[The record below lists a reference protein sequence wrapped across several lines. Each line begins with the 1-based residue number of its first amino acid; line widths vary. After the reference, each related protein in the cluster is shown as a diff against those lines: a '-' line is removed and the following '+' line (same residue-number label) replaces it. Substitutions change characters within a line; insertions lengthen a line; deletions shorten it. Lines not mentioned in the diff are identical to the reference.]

1 MSPIGAR
8 ALVVAMALAKLL
20 FLFALVVTYRRDWV
34 ERQIGRH
41 LRALRLALRALV
53 PRRADT
59 DEAWSSAEF
68 GASDRPPPRG
78 SVHAA
83 RVADRMLTD
92 RGRDILRG
100 ARASSRT
107 PRPPRRPLRRARRRE
122 ARVAVGDP
130 RAKTTRPRLLRGPQD
145 PPRRRHR
152 APPKVR
158 PRRRAPR
165 GGSRARPRR
174 PRATPP
180 PRRTPTPPET
190 RRTRRARIQKP
201 SPPCPRRETRPRWTS
216 PASGACSWK
225 FARERHPGRHRKRS
239 AR

>member
-1 MSPIGAR
+1 
-8 ALVVAMALAKLL
+8 MALAKLL

-53 PRRADT
+53 PRRVDA

-92 RGRDILRG
+92 RGRDILCG

-107 PRPPRRPLRRARRRE
+107 PDDLGAPSA
-122 ARVAVGDP
+122 ARVAAKLESQWETR

-145 PPRRRHR
+145 PPRRCHR

-165 GGSRARPRR
+165 GGSRTSSRR

-190 RRTRRARIQKP
+190 RQTRRAGSRNRRRRVRDERP
-201 SPPCPRRETRPRWTS
+201 SEVDCRGP
-216 PASGACSWK
+216 GACSWK
-225 FARERHPGRHRKRS
+225 FARERQTPGGTERDPRVEAESRS
-239 AR
+239 GRRRF